1 MEKLCNLVNKYV
13 CEDGVRFTP
22 QEFKKAVIVIAT
34 IAELLVLTAFC
45 G

>member
-1 MEKLCNLVNKYV
+1 MEKLCKIVNKYV
-13 CEDGVRFTP
+13 CEDGEFFTP
-22 QEFKKAVIVIAT
+22 QEFKNAVIVIAT